1 MSESHPRPEA
11 GFPQFSFAPSIQRGI
26 AALGF
31 ESPRPIQAETIPAA
45 LDGRDILGL
54 AQTGTGKTAAFAL
67 PILERLNGK
76 RRPGPRALILAP
88 TRELALRLPFVIA
101 VVGYL
106 ALLAFGS
113 RRLTTARIE
122 AARAAGKEPSPAVA

>member
-1 MSESHPRPEA
+1 VA
-11 GFPQFSFAPSIQRGI
+11 DQY
-26 AALGF
+26 
-31 ESPRPIQAETIPAA
+31 T
-45 LDGRDILGL
+45 
-54 AQTGTGKTAAFAL
+54 
-67 PILERLNGK
+67 
-76 RRPGPRALILAP
+76 